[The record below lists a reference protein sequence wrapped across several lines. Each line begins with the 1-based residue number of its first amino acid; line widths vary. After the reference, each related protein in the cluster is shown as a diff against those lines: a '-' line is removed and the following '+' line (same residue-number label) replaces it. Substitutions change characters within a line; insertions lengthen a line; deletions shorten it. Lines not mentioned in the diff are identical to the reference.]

1 MHRHYFTNKNKLLT
15 CSIHL
20 MWKLGISFDGQTTEW
35 TYFHWL
41 VKENGQCLVSI
52 SLQIQ
57 PLNCLEEFKRS
68 KAEVILLSSLLWVEV
83 RAHQSNRVSCSR
95 TSPPFL
101 PMDFEHRE
109 AGSGNGLRW
118 EEGGSW
124 PVRKRLF
131 FSSCR
136 YIKQRKVIF
145 FFRDK
150 IKLKLLFKKS
160 VTIRWVYIYLKKS
173 EKKKVKE
180 SWENHGALWGITT
193 CYSLM
198 SSHIPDS

>member
-1 MHRHYFTNKNKLLT
+1 MPACPSFLVTWYISSFTTLSLVASLQSGRKERMHRHYFTSKNKLLT

-20 MWKLGISFDGQTTEW
+20 MWKLGISFDGQTMEW

-83 RAHQSNRVSCSR
+83 SAHQSNRASCSK

-101 PMDFEHRE
+101 SMDLEQRAE
-109 AGSGNGLRW
+109 RRWEVTGSGRKKGR
-118 EEGGSW
+118 SW
-124 PVRKRLF
+124 PIRKRLF
-131 FSSCR
+131 LSSCR
-136 YIKQRKVIF
+136 YIKQRKLIF
-145 FFRDK
+145 F
-150 IKLKLLFKKS
+150 
-160 VTIRWVYIYLKKS
+160 
-173 EKKKVKE
+173 
-180 SWENHGALWGITT
+180 
-193 CYSLM
+193 
-198 SSHIPDS
+198 